1 MQAEKEQELIDRMFE
16 IRQSGTEKDVD
27 FVVDILYS
35 GDSKAIREMAIDTLI
50 ELGRKY
56 DISEKIAELLRSD
69 DAFTRNA
76 AIEILAET
84 RSKKILKKLLSDPD
98 KEVRKYALDALGRM
112 NEEDVGE
119 IISKALDDPDPNVKF
134 AACEYIGKL
143 NYKKAEDKLIDM
155 LKKEESEYGISVLL
169 DTLVKLKS
177 EKALPHIKQKYEK
190 YRNTEIAISFFK
202 AISSIEGKL
211 MCGELLNFLNHYY
224 DVIEVLAGVPEI
236 NCREEVE
243 EYISQ
248 LSDDKVY
255 AFAEEI
261 ITIAGKIKSRKI
273 LEKVAL
279 ALPSDETIYPLF
291 DVFEEVCMQ
300 IGLSENV
307 LLRML
312 DEGFV
317 KKLLGIRCAKF
328 VQSERVA
335 EKLVELLTK
344 ESNEDVSLEC
354 ASAISRFP
362 AEKIPSSLLKE
373 IFPHLGDEEKVL
385 LLSPET
391 AKVLGKEILEK
402 ELTNSQNMKLKYKI
416 LKVSPPP
423 SPEKLREIIQKEGE
437 PLRTLARRILE
448 KLEAKN
454 QDGMKLGEPARNGGE
469 ISNGSSRKK

>member
-1 MQAEKEQELIDRMFE
+1 MQVEKEQELIDRMFE
-16 IRQSGTEKDVD
+16 IRESGTEKDVD

-84 RSKKILKKLLSDPD
+84 GAKKVLEKLLSDHD

-112 NEEDVGE
+112 EGEDDVGE

-143 NYKKAEDKLIDM
+143 NYKKVEDKLIDM

-169 DTLVKLKS
+169 DTLVKLRS
-177 EKALPHIKQKYEK
+177 EKALPYIKQKYEK
-190 YRNTEIAISFFK
+190 YRRTEIAISFFK

-224 DVIEVLAGVPEI
+224 DVIEVFVEVPEI

-261 ITIAGKIKSRKI
+261 IRVAGKIKSRKI

-279 ALPSDETIYPLF
+279 VLPSDETIYPLF
-291 DVFEEVCMQ
+291 DVFEEVCMRV
-300 IGLSENV
+300 GLSEDV
-307 LLRML
+307 ILRML

-317 KKLLGIRCAKF
+317 KKLLGIRCARF
-328 VQSERVA
+328 VQSEIIA
-335 EKLVELLTK
+335 EKLVELLSE
-344 ESNEDVSLEC
+344 ESNEDVLLEC
-354 ASAISRFP
+354 AGAISRFP
-362 AEKIPSSLLKE
+362 AEKIPSSLKD

-402 ELTNSQNMKLKYKI
+402 ELTSSSNMKLKYKI

-423 SPEKLREIIQKEGE
+423 SPEKLREIIHKEGE

-448 KLEAKN
+448 KLEAKKKE
-454 QDGMKLGEPARNGGE
+454 GVKLGEPARNGGE